1 MNERET
7 DARQAGTMASARI
20 PQEQSVR
27 DVMTRDPKAL
37 DATAS
42 VMDAAELM
50 RESDIGDVV
59 VLEDDHLCGIVTD
72 RDIVVRVVAEGRDP
86 HDVKLGEV
94 FSAGVVMV
102 NPDDSVDSIVTL
114 MREKAI
120 RRVPVVEG
128 NRPVGIVSI
137 GDLASEKDNG
147 SALADI
153 SSAPPNH

>member
-1 MNERET
+1 MAQTVREIMT
-7 DARQAGTMASARI
+7 LKPVTFEDSAT
-20 PQEQSVR
+20 VF
-27 DVMTRDPKAL
+27 
-37 DATAS
+37 
-42 VMDAAELM
+42 DAAQAM
-50 RESDIGDVV
+50 RDSNIGDVIV
-59 VLEDDHLCGIVTD
+59 VRGGSVRGVLTD

-94 FSAGVVMV
+94 FSAGVVTV

-128 NRPVGIVSI
+128 SRPVGIVSI

>member
-1 MNERET
+1 MAQTVREIMT
-7 DARQAGTMASARI
+7 LKPVTFEDSAT
-20 PQEQSVR
+20 VF
-27 DVMTRDPKAL
+27 
-37 DATAS
+37 
-42 VMDAAELM
+42 DAAQAM
-50 RESDIGDVV
+50 RDSNIGDVIV
-59 VLEDDHLCGIVTD
+59 VTGGSVRGVLTD

-94 FSAGVVMV
+94 SSADVVTV
-102 NPDDSVDSIVTL
+102 SPDDSVDSIVTL
-114 MREKAI
+114 MREKAM

>member
-1 MNERET
+1 
-7 DARQAGTMASARI
+7 
-20 PQEQSVR
+20 VF
-27 DVMTRDPKAL
+27 
-37 DATAS
+37 
-42 VMDAAELM
+42 DAAQAM
-50 RESDIGDVV
+50 RDSKIGDVIV
-59 VLEDDHLCGIVTD
+59 VTGGSVRGVLTD

-128 NRPVGIVSI
+128 SRPVGIVSI

>member
-1 MNERET
+1 MAQTVREIMT
-7 DARQAGTMASARI
+7 LEPVTLEDSAT
-20 PQEQSVR
+20 VF
-27 DVMTRDPKAL
+27 
-37 DATAS
+37 
-42 VMDAAELM
+42 DAAQAM
-50 RESDIGDVV
+50 RDSNIGDVIV
-59 VLEDDHLCGIVTD
+59 VTGGSVRGVLTD

-114 MREKAI
+114 MRQKAI

-128 NRPVGIVSI
+128 SRPVGIVSI

>member
-1 MNERET
+1 MAQTVREIMT
-7 DARQAGTMASARI
+7 LEPVTLEDSAT
-20 PQEQSVR
+20 VF
-27 DVMTRDPKAL
+27 
-37 DATAS
+37 
-42 VMDAAELM
+42 DAAQAM
-50 RESDIGDVV
+50 RDSNIGDVIV
-59 VLEDDHLCGIVTD
+59 VRGGSVRGVLTD

-114 MREKAI
+114 MRQKAI

-128 NRPVGIVSI
+128 SRPVGIVSI